1 MNNSRITFLSYFI
14 TLAIIL
20 NISYGVS
27 YSSSYMVVD
36 NNVIPLLIPPYKYS
50 GYSLNNTIS
59 PIINTTFNP
68 LPSR

>member
-1 MNNSRITFLSYFI
+1 MNNSRITFLCYFI

-36 NNVIPLLIPPYKYS
+36 NNVIPLLIPPYEHT
-50 GYSLNNTIS
+50 GNLLNDTIS